1 MTNDASTVDPDRNQ
15 GLRARNT
22 NINEDLGKL
31 EYVFSDKTGTLTA
44 NEMRLR
50 QISIKGCVYGDKSF
64 VLEAHDPY
72 DERTALRRFDPRL
85 SEAAEKLQA
94 KG

>member
-1 MTNDASTVDPDRNQ
+1 MNCDAATLDPDGTP

-50 QISIKGCVYGDKSF
+50 QISIKGRVYGDATF
-64 VLEAHDPY
+64 ALE
-72 DERTALRRFDPRL
+72 
-85 SEAAEKLQA
+85 
-94 KG
+94 